1 MPAAASKLQEQEEE
15 QQEQRKQELELDQQ
29 RANITHETKSQ
40 RAIRAGRRRTPA
52 VPAVNTEQ

>member
-15 QQEQRKQELELDQQ
+15 QQEQRKQELELDQP

-40 RAIRAGRRRTPA
+40 RAIRWASSHTSSTGGKH
-52 VPAVNTEQ
+52 